1 MPKIRFVEECTPLLT
16 VSTCTH
22 SWCAS
27 RWRSTGRVGAR
38 TAHLRTSTPTPPHH
52 PYHPPFPPT
61 FPGGRPPRP
70 WQRRIGLN
78 REIGRVEVR
87 SPRYGCARWC
97 TLGSDHPLQKK
108 WISIKGCGTQR
119 SRVVAHPSTDRA

>member
-38 TAHLRTSTPTPPHH
+38 TAHQHPNTAPSPPITPITPH
-52 PYHPPFPPT
+52 FP
-61 FPGGRPPRP
+61 
-70 WQRRIGLN
+70 
-78 REIGRVEVR
+78 
-87 SPRYGCARWC
+87 
-97 TLGSDHPLQKK
+97 
-108 WISIKGCGTQR
+108 QR
-119 SRVVAHPSTDRA
+119 SQVVAHPAPGSAG

>member
-52 PYHPPFPPT
+52 PPSPLSPPISPNVPRWSPTPPLAA
-61 FPGGRPPRP
+61 
-70 WQRRIGLN
+70 Q
-78 REIGRVEVR
+78 
-87 SPRYGCARWC
+87 
-97 TLGSDHPLQKK
+97 
-108 WISIKGCGTQR
+108 
-119 SRVVAHPSTDRA
+119 DRA

>member
-38 TAHLRTSTPTPPHH
+38 TAHLRTSTPTPPITPITPH
-52 PYHPPFPPT
+52 FP
-61 FPGGRPPRP
+61 
-70 WQRRIGLN
+70 
-78 REIGRVEVR
+78 
-87 SPRYGCARWC
+87 
-97 TLGSDHPLQKK
+97 
-108 WISIKGCGTQR
+108 QR
-119 SRVVAHPSTDRA
+119 SQVVAHPAPGSAG